1 MYLDKVK
8 ARVEE
13 LHIIRVEKMIL
24 CTEQEI
30 RALEQKIGSSLPVA
44 YQEFLLWMSRRSGGL
59 LRGENWL
66 YEHLEDIQLD
76 AIELMRRDGFPVTL
90 PADAFVF
97 LMHEGY
103 HFAFFRTSEGD
114 DPPVYEYIET
124 DAEIALKIS
133 SSHYSDFLLDVFE
146 QEAKLIESM
155 KG

>member
-1 MYLDKVK
+1 MKVK
-8 ARVEE
+8 AQ
-13 LHIIRVEKMIL
+13 VEKMQALHPSKIVP
-24 CTEQEI
+24 CTEEEA
-30 RALEQKIGSSLPVA
+30 RALEQKIGNSLPAA
-44 YQEFLLWMSRRSGGL
+44 YQEFLLWMGRRSGGF

-90 PADAFVF
+90 PPDAFVF

-124 DAEIALKIS
+124 DDEIALKIS
-133 SSHYSDFLLDVFE
+133 SSHYSNFLLDVFE